1 MIESI
6 TYRNKQK
13 LEIVLD
19 TERMDTAMRKFKD
32 YYLAKCF
39 AENAKKVMLIILG
52 DDDKFWVG
60 FPAETEKLYRQG
72 YEYVD

>member
-1 MIESI
+1 
-6 TYRNKQK
+6 
-13 LEIVLD
+13 
-19 TERMDTAMRKFKD
+19 MRKFTD

-39 AENAKKVMLIILG
+39 AENAKKLMLIILG

-72 YEYVD
+72 YEYAD